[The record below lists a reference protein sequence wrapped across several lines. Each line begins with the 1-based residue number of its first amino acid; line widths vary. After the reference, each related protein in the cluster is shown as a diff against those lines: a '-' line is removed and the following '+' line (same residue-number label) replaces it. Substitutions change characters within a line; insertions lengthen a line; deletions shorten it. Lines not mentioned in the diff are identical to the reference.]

1 MPEELGK
8 SATPMTE
15 QAQQVVVFQT
25 YIEEHPPP
33 QHHHYVAGGTHHGY
47 PHQLYEEGG
56 ITYYNVKGAN
66 KP

>member
-1 MPEELGK
+1 
-8 SATPMTE
+8 MTE